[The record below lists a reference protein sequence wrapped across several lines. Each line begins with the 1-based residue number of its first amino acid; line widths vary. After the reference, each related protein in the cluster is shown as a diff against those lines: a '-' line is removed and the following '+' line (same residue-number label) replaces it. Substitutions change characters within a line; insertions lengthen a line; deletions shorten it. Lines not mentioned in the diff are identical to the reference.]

1 MGLTMSLAGQTALV
15 TGGSKGIG
23 RAICLALAREGANVV
38 ITARHE
44 NEIKDTMDKLKA
56 MNSESLAIQAD
67 VRSEEDVRR
76 LISIIIDKFGRLD
89 ILINNAGVACKKRL
103 EDTTLEEYEKIM
115 DTNLK
120 GVFLCTKYAIP
131 YIRESKNGKIINIS
145 SVGGIHGLP
154 EFSIYCASKFG
165 VNGIT
170 ESIASELI
178 GEIKVYSICPGAVD
192 TDMYMSIYSD
202 RPRLK
207 PENIAE
213 KVLELASPDSK
224 VASGKIIEIQAPS
237 IPQL

>member
-67 VRSEEDVRR
+67 VRSEENVRR

>member
-1 MGLTMSLAGQTALV
+1 MSLAGQTALV

-23 RAICLALAREGANVV
+23 RAICLALAKEGANV
-38 ITARHE
+38 IIAARHE

-56 MNSESLAIQAD
+56 MGSKSLAIQAD
-67 VRSEEDVRR
+67 VRNEEDVRR
-76 LISIIIDKFGRLD
+76 LISTTIDKCGKLD
-89 ILINNAGVACKKRL
+89 ILINNAGVAYKKRL
-103 EDTTLEEYEKIM
+103 EETTLEEYNKIM

-145 SVGGIHGLP
+145 SVGGLHGLP
-154 EFSIYCASKFG
+154 EFSAYCASKFG

-170 ESIASELI
+170 ESIASELE
-178 GEIKVYSICPGAVD
+178 GEIKVYAVCPGAVD
-192 TDMYMSIYSD
+192 TDMYRSFFSD
-202 RPRLK
+202 RPPLK
-207 PENIAE
+207 PEHIAE

-224 VASGKIIEIQAPS
+224 VTSGRIIEIQAPP

>member
-1 MGLTMSLAGQTALV
+1 MSLAGQTALV

-178 GEIKVYSICPGAVD
+178 GEIKVYSVCPGAVD

-224 VASGKIIEIQAPS
+224 VASGKIIVIQAPS

>member
-1 MGLTMSLAGQTALV
+1 MSLAGQTALV

-38 ITARHE
+38 IAARHE
-44 NEIKDTMDKLKA
+44 NEIKDTIDKLKA

-67 VRSEEDVRR
+67 IRSEEDVRR
-76 LISIIIDKFGRLD
+76 LISTIIDKCGRLD

-178 GEIKVYSICPGAVD
+178 GEIKVYSVCPGAVD